1 MPLHVHRLGPRN
13 LSVDT
18 ATIEPVFDND
28 GAGSKTRSGHSRAAV
43 VAELR
48 RKLGALDGG
57 SLGDS
62 ALWGRNSGYDAPPGP
77 ADAAPQAFPRG
88 ADPEDS
94 VLAAPAPIAALLP
107 TGGVPRGSVVT
118 VGSAAPGRSGGTSL
132 LLAMMAAPPGA
143 WVAAV
148 GLPDLGLLAA
158 AELGVDLSRLGLV
171 PYPGADL
178 LQVISVLAD
187 GVDVIAAASPLDAAR
202 GRAVGLPPARQRV
215 VTGRL
220 REGGAVLLVAGRW
233 PGADL
238 ALTVREVRWSGIGSG
253 HGRLRDR
260 ELDVEIGG
268 RRAGAGMG
276 AVVTL
281 ALRAGRGAVTVG
293 AVDTSSG
300 QGAAPLPAAR
310 ADVG

>member
-1 MPLHVHRLGPRN
+1 M
-13 LSVDT
+13 
-18 ATIEPVFDND
+18 
-28 GAGSKTRSGHSRAAV
+28 
-43 VAELR
+43 AELR
-48 RKLGALDGG
+48 RKLDALDGG

-62 ALWGRNSGYDAPPGP
+62 ALWGRNSGYDAASGP
-77 ADAAPQAFPRG
+77 ADAAPMAFPRG
-88 ADPEDS
+88 LDPEDS

-107 TGGVPRGSVVT
+107 AGGVPRGSVVT
-118 VGSAAPGRSGGTSL
+118 VGSAAPGRSGATSL
-132 LLAMMAAPPGA
+132 LLALMAAPPGA
-143 WVAAV
+143 WIAAV

-158 AELGVDLSRLGLV
+158 AEMGVDLSRLGLV

-187 GVDVIAAASPLDAAR
+187 GVDVIATASPLGAAR

-215 VTGRL
+215 LTGRL

-238 ALTVREVRWSGIGSG
+238 ALTVRDVRWSGIGVG

-260 ELDVEIGG
+260 ELDVQIGG

-281 ALRAGRGAVTVG
+281 VLRAGRDIVTVD
-293 AVDTSSG
+293 AADIATR
-300 QGAAPLPAAR
+300 QEAAPLPAAQ